1 MKLFEK
7 YKKDQE
13 LDPLE
18 LEKASEELIQA
29 GLDHQK
35 KEDWAQKLAQE
46 HGFERPGPP
55 TKTFRLLPLL
65 FKVAA
70 VITLIIGAYLI
81 IPTSNTED
89 ALQAR
94 LQLALQEEALAHS
107 QVRKGESDEEAKQKA
122 FINAYTDEDYQTAVQ
137 LGTELLQNP
146 TNDRIENTFY
156 LALSHF
162 YLQDFEVASQLLT
175 PLAQDIQTGG
185 RFEQET
191 KWFLSIA
198 YLKIGQDNLARPL
211 LEELKENQGW
221 KSEAARQFLD
231 LPSK

>member
-7 YKKDQE
+7 YKKDQD

-18 LEKASEELIQA
+18 LEKASEELIRA

-35 KEDWAQKLAQE
+35 KEDWARKLAQE
-46 HGFERPGPP
+46 HGLERPSAP
-55 TKTFRLLPLL
+55 TKTFRLIPLL
-65 FKVAA
+65 LKFAA
-70 VITLIIGAYLI
+70 AITLIIGIYLV
-81 IPTSNTED
+81 IPKGNTTD
-89 ALQAR
+89 TLQAQ

-107 QVRKGESDEEAKQKA
+107 QVRKGESNAEEKQKT
-122 FINAYTDEDYQTAVQ
+122 FIKAYTDEDYQSAVQ
-137 LGTELLQNP
+137 IGNELLQNP
-146 TNDRIENTFY
+146 ANDRIENTFY

-162 YLQDFEVASQLLT
+162 YLQDFEAASKLLT
-175 PLAQDIQTGG
+175 PLAQDIQAGG

-198 YLKIGQDNLARPL
+198 YLKTGQENLAQPL

-221 KSEAARQFLD
+221 KSEAAGQFLE
-231 LPSK
+231 LLSK

>member
-7 YKKDQE
+7 YKKDQG

-18 LEKASEELIQA
+18 LEKVSEELIKA

-35 KEDWAQKLAQE
+35 KEDWSQKLAQE
-46 HGFERPGPP
+46 HGFKRPGPP
-55 TKTFRLLPLL
+55 TKTFRLIPLL
-65 FKVAA
+65 LKVAA
-70 VITLIIGAYLI
+70 AITLVIGVYLI
-81 IPTSNTED
+81 IPKGNTTD
-89 ALQAR
+89 TLQAQ

-107 QVRKGESDEEAKQKA
+107 QVRKGESNAKAKQKA
-122 FINAYTDEDYQTAVQ
+122 FIKAYTDEEYKTAVQ

-146 TNDRIENTFY
+146 ANDRIENTFY

-162 YLQDFEVASQLLT
+162 YLQDFEAASQLLT
-175 PLAQDIQTGG
+175 PLAQDIQPGG

-198 YLKIGQDNLARPL
+198 YLKIGQENLARPL

-221 KSEAARQFLD
+221 KSEAAGQFLK
-231 LPSK
+231 LLSK